1 MRWSFAGIPRRGLG
15 FHKGVLDKPSTSGGL
30 FRVLGLVAS
39 EGLGF
44 IGFRVYALTTRTSQA
59 GGSRCGV
66 GVILG
71 TVGMLTSLQVGE
83 RRVWDF
89 GFRVAVRAKGSQR
102 GIDMETV

>member
-1 MRWSFAGIPRRGLG
+1 MRWSVAGIPRRGVG

-59 GGSRCGV
+59 RFSVRGRCDTRNGWDADFTPSRRKEG
-66 GVILG
+66 LG
-71 TVGMLTSLQVGE
+71 FWV
-83 RRVWDF
+83 
-89 GFRVAVRAKGSQR
+89 
-102 GIDMETV
+102 